1 MLLIFMLHLEA
12 TFLLLLCVFVISHPL
27 MQLLKEAQ
35 SKLHE
40 VQSSLDFVLKTS
52 RESPRC
58 KQPRVSPS
66 SSSSSSSK
74 KVLRFSSPT
83 QAKRCTIYPRTPHP
97 LYNMTCVVD
106 GPQLASTPVK
116 TGPGSSS
123 SSSGG
128 GGGSGPCLKL
138 NYSDSSISA
147 TKEPPAATATEA
159 GNKDRASASQQ
170 RESDGCNISPI
181 GELMQ
186 QKKEVPAIMDHNCTM
201 DQLEDALGTII
212 LYLAC

>member
-1 MLLIFMLHLEA
+1 
-12 TFLLLLCVFVISHPL
+12 
-27 MQLLKEAQ
+27 
-35 SKLHE
+35 
-40 VQSSLDFVLKTS
+40 
-52 RESPRC
+52 
-58 KQPRVSPS
+58 
-66 SSSSSSSK
+66 
-74 KVLRFSSPT
+74 
-83 QAKRCTIYPRTPHP
+83 
-97 LYNMTCVVD
+97 MTCVVD

-123 SSSGG
+123 SSSSGGGDGG
-128 GGGSGPCLKL
+128 GGGGGGPCLKL

-147 TKEPPAATATEA
+147 TKEPLATTATEA
-159 GNKDRASASQQ
+159 GNKNRDSASQQ

-186 QKKEVPAIMDHNCTM
+186 QKKDPAITDHNCTM